1 MKFSTL
7 NHVPTPT
14 LLSTFNNAFSD
25 YLTPT
30 PPMSEELFLWKIQRD
45 GARLDLSAGMFLD
58 DDQLIGFILHA
69 PGVWKDRHI
78 AYNAGTAIIPGH
90 RDKQGGTKMYELI
103 LPKLKTAG
111 IKGSL
116 LECITTNHRAL
127 HVYNKVGFEI
137 DREVICYKSHIPTG
151 GFRLPQEVSF
161 EELTAPDWD
170 LFQSFWNFHP
180 SWQSSIPAV
189 DRILPTLK
197 LIGILHK
204 DELAGYAILNPKNG
218 FLPQFAISPEF
229 RRQGLGKLLFQK
241 MQTLT
246 ERPIA
251 LVNVDSQDKDTSEFL
266 KAMDM
271 KQVIQQYEMWN
282 EFSA

>member
-14 LLSTFNNAFSD
+14 LLSTFNTAFSD

-30 PPMSEELFLWKIQRD
+30 PPMSEEVFLWKIQRD
-45 GARLDLSAGMFLD
+45 GAQLDLSAGMFLED
-58 DDQLIGFILHA
+58 DELVGFILHA
-69 PGVWKDRHI
+69 PGYWKDRHI
-78 AYNAGTAIIPGH
+78 AYNAGTAILPAY

-103 LPKLKTAG
+103 LPKLKAAG

-116 LECITTNHRAL
+116 LECITSNHRAL
-127 HVYNKVGFEI
+127 HVYDKVGFGI
-137 DREVICYKSHIPTG
+137 DREVSCYKGQLSLG
-151 GFRLPQEVSF
+151 GFRLPKAVSF
-161 EELTAPDWD
+161 EELSDPDWD
-170 LFQSFWNFHP
+170 LFQSFWNFQP

-197 LIGILHK
+197 LMGILYN

-218 FLPQFAISPEF
+218 FLPQFAIKPEF
-229 RRQGLGKLLFQK
+229 RRRGLGKLLFQK

-246 ERPIA
+246 NRPLA
-251 LVNVDSQDKDTSEFL
+251 LVNIDSKDQETHNFL
-266 KAMDM
+266 QAIEMPKI
-271 KQVIQQYEMWN
+271 IQQYEMWN
-282 EFSA
+282 EF